1 MILANLLILLI
12 IVGCVVYQYLKGTL
26 VRSFVM
32 IISAVCA
39 GIIAFG
45 YFELIANLLIKRGKL
60 VNWAQPLSFLLLF
73 ALIFAI
79 LETITIQLMRKPIDF
94 GFLPERIGRIVGGIL
109 SGIIISG
116 LLLTAFAMTPLSN
129 KLPYQRF
136 DDRNPLA
143 DRPQKV
149 LLNADGLVSGL
160 FSIVSGGSFSGE
172 RSFALVH
179 PDFLDQ
185 VFLNRANI
193 KKVSIL
199 TGNNKAIEVPRPAVW
214 PATDGLKDSRD
225 PNIPI
230 EPKSGYNLTFVR
242 MGIKKF
248 ALKDAGKF
256 TLSQLRVI
264 CRQKN
269 VAGKATAKGINIYP
283 FGYLKT
289 QDQLQ
294 TKKLNEMIE
303 ITNKDFGRNQN
314 VKWVDFAF
322 NVPNNY
328 QPVLIEFKQNNI
340 AELPLP
346 VSTEKAPP
354 PEPFE
359 KKSKKKKK
367 SSAKP

>member
-73 ALIFAI
+73 ALVFAI
-79 LETITIQLMRKPIDF
+79 LETITIQLTRKPIDF

-109 SGIIISG
+109 SGIILSG
-116 LLLTAFAMTPLSN
+116 LLLTALAMTPLSN

-136 DDRNPLA
+136 DDVNPRA

-149 LLNADGLVSGL
+149 LLNSDGLVTGL
-160 FSIVSGGSFSGE
+160 FNIVSSGNFSGE

-193 KKVSIL
+193 NKVSIL
-199 TGNNKAIEVPRPAVW
+199 TDNKAIEVPRPAVW
-214 PATDGLKDSRD
+214 PAIDGLKDSKD
-225 PNIPI
+225 PNTLI
-230 EPKSGYNLTFVR
+230 EPKSGHSLTFVR

-256 TLSQLRVI
+256 TLSQLRII
-264 CRQKN
+264 CRPKN
-269 VAGKATAKGINIYP
+269 ITGKAATKGINIYP
-283 FGYLKT
+283 FGYLKA

-294 TKKLNEMIE
+294 TKKLNEIIE
-303 ITNKDFGRNQN
+303 ITNKDFGRNKN

-340 AELPLP
+340 AELPPP
-346 VSTEKAPP
+346 VSAEKAPP

-359 KKSKKKKK
+359 QQTKKKKK
-367 SSAKP
+367 SSG

>member
-12 IVGCVVYQYLKGTL
+12 IAGCAVYQYFKGTL
-26 VRSFVM
+26 VRSFVT

-39 GIIAFG
+39 GIIALG

-73 ALIFAI
+73 VSVFAI
-79 LETITIQLMRKPIDF
+79 LETITIQLTRKPIDF
-94 GFLPERIGRIVGGIL
+94 GFLPERIGRIVGGII

-116 LLLTAFAMTPLSN
+116 LLLTALALTPLSG
-129 KLPYQRF
+129 KFPYKRF
-136 DDRNPLA
+136 DDRNPRI
-143 DRPQKV
+143 DKPQKV
-149 LLNADGLVSGL
+149 LLNTDGLVSGL

-172 RSFALVH
+172 RSFTLIH

-185 VFLNRANI
+185 VFLNRANT
-193 KKVSIL
+193 KQVSIL
-199 TGNNKAIEVPRPAVW
+199 TVKKAIEVPKPAVW
-214 PATDGLKDSRD
+214 PAPDGLKDSRG

-230 EPKSGYNLTFVR
+230 EPKSGHSLTIVR
-242 MGIKKF
+242 MGIKKL

-264 CRQKN
+264 CRQKSDT
-269 VAGKATAKGINIYP
+269 GKSSAEKGINVYP
-283 FGYLKT
+283 IGYLKT

-294 TKKLNEMIE
+294 IKKLNEMIE
-303 ITNKDFGRNQN
+303 ITTKDFARKKN
-314 VKWVDFAF
+314 VKWLDFAF

-340 AELPLP
+340 AELPRP
-346 VSTEKAPP
+346 VSAEKAPP

-359 KKSKKKKK
+359 KKSKKKK
-367 SSAKP
+367 STAKP